1 MRIADQPVLLADT
14 GPFCRFSEASDAHVD
29 ALVDYMG
36 DTLQITQD
44 VSIEIQRLAKQRF
57 PRLNRLSWKGFPA
70 SDPITITDKRLLDQ
84 IENIIDG
91 RRRHSPGHFMEDR
104 GEVATILVAK
114 SMGCPVLIDERWGK
128 ETFAVRK
135 DVATFST
142 EDLAVEMAA
151 AGALSPNDAYEVF
164 RRVYQSSRV
173 SFDALV
179 SGLGQART

>member
-14 GPFCRFSEASDAHVD
+14 GPFCRFADAGDAHVD
-29 ALVDYMG
+29 ALVDYVG

-84 IENIIDG
+84 VENIIEG

-114 SMGCPVLIDERWGK
+114 SMDCPVLIDERWGK
-128 ETFAVRK
+128 ETFATRK
-135 DVATFST
+135 GVTTFST
-142 EDLAVEMAA
+142 EDLAVEMASV
-151 AGALSPNDAYEVF
+151 GALSPDDAFAVF
-164 RRVYQSSRV
+164 RRVYQSSRS
-173 SFDALV
+173 SFDAL
-179 SGLGQART
+179 LNQLQEAQT